1 MLNFKMRIIPVILE
15 DISQCDSINPTL
27 KAILQSVTYITYPG
41 TQADERQMH
50 KFWKRVHL
58 SMPKRKST
66 DTSEMN
72 AGHDS
77 VPKVPPCPTKVPPC
91 PTTAIKVQSSSWQ
104 SAAENDVVKASVPD
118 SVVSTDNALRDSSAD
133 DKSSSTAKSTSTTT
147 TVVPPNVSNG
157 DATAAWAG
165 GRLPVT
171 ELSDVML
178 ETGSA
183 GTGPEGEVKVRS
195 ITKGGNIFKKVFGRR
210 KEKPRA
216 VRLEGFHDLG
226 DFALSSRCENAQAE
240 GVKNGDLS
248 KARVTDEIGKLES
261 RLQSPGG
268 LTSA

>member
-1 MLNFKMRIIPVILE
+1 MRIIPIILE

-66 DTSEMN
+66 DTSETN

-77 VPKVPPCPTKVPPC
+77 VPKVRPCPTKVPPRPTKAPPC
-91 PTTAIKVQSSSWQ
+91 PTTATKIQSSSWQ
-104 SAAENDVVKASVPD
+104 SAGENDVVKASVPD
-118 SVVSTDNALRDSSAD
+118 SVVCTDKALRDSSAD
-133 DKSSSTAKSTSTTT
+133 DKSSSTAESTSTTT
-147 TVVPPNVSNG
+147 TAVPPNVSNG

-178 ETGSA
+178 KAGSA
-183 GTGPEGEVKVRS
+183 GTRPEGEVKVRS
-195 ITKGGNIFKKVFGRR
+195 ITKGWNIFKTVFGWR
-210 KEKPRA
+210 KGKPGA

-226 DFALSSRCENAQAE
+226 DFALSSRCENAPAE

-248 KARVTDEIGKLES
+248 KARLTDEIGKL
-261 RLQSPGG
+261 GCV
-268 LTSA
+268 